1 MKQYTAIAKKP
12 TENLL
17 QRELKYFNT
26 KKINYIDP
34 QKNPCIVASRPPKH
48 LFGVRIAL
56 SRHDSKI
63 SNIYI
68 YI

>member
-1 MKQYTAIAKKP
+1 MDFAVKQYTAIAKKP

-34 QKNPCIVASRPPKH
+34 QKKSMYCGLQAS
-48 LFGVRIAL
+48 
-56 SRHDSKI
+56 
-63 SNIYI
+63 
-68 YI
+68 